1 MDLAEIFRVMR
12 RRWYVLLPGL
22 LLTAVL
28 AGGAY
33 ATVAK
38 TYSSQSTVML
48 LNSEKATQEFDG
60 NPFLSTQTS
69 LTGMADSLARNL
81 NSDTSVSDLREQGAT
96 GTTNAKIADNAL
108 GPLMWLTATGTDPD
122 QVLRTDKLLASYAEK
137 RLDQLQDDQSVKTEA
152 KIRMTVIVPPQT
164 PTAAVKSRTEYLVM
178 AVLVGIVISLTAT
191 FWAEARARGA
201 GSGRRHAAG
210 RGTEGGGAAGAAG
223 AAAGPDAPGASVAGA
238 ARSGSESH
246 VAAPRSAAAPPDAL
260 RATTAPDP
268 EPLRSRPSR
277 GTPRWSVPAGG
288 DDAADDP
295 RRGAAPGAGTHPNGI
310 RPGGGYDGPAGRGGD
325 ASDPAAPDGSADDL
339 ADPARAASDTADR
352 SVHGADPA
360 GRPGDLPAAG
370 PADGTPLPEPRTS
383 RFV

>member
-33 ATVAK
+33 VTVAK

-60 NPFLSTQTS
+60 NPFLSSQTS

-164 PTAAVKSRTEYLVM
+164 PTAAVKSRTEYLVL
-178 AVLVGIVISLTAT
+178 AVLVGIVISLTVM
-191 FWAEARARGA
+191 FWAEARGRGA
-201 GSGRRHAAG
+201 ASGRRHAAG
-210 RGTEGGGAAGAAG
+210 RGTDTGGAASRPGAPGAPGAAEAG
-223 AAAGPDAPGASVAGA
+223 SGAEPHSAAAPHAAAGPP
-238 ARSGSESH
+238 
-246 VAAPRSAAAPPDAL
+246 AAPDA
-260 RATTAPDP
+260 
-268 EPLRSRPSR
+268 EPVLARPLR
-277 GTPRWSVPAGG
+277 GTPRWSVPAARDGG
-288 DDAADDP
+288 EDAADD
-295 RRGAAPGAGTHPNGI
+295 AA
-310 RPGGGYDGPAGRGGD
+310 GPAQ
-325 ASDPAAPDGSADDL
+325 AAPDGAGRAADG
-339 ADPARAASDTADR
+339 ARAAD
-352 SVHGADPA
+352 
-360 GRPGDLPAAG
+360 RPGDLPAAG
-370 PADGTPLPEPRTS
+370 SGAGSGAGPSAGSADRSADGTALPESRTS

>member
-210 RGTEGGGAAGAAG
+210 RGTDGGGAAGAAG
-223 AAAGPDAPGASVAGA
+223 AAAGPDAPGTSVAGA
-238 ARSGSESH
+238 SGSGAEPH

-288 DDAADDP
+288 D
-295 RRGAAPGAGTHPNGI
+295 
-310 RPGGGYDGPAGRGGD
+310 
-325 ASDPAAPDGSADDL
+325 ASDPAAPDGSADDP

-352 SVHGADPA
+352 AVHGARPA
-360 GRPGDLPAAG
+360 ERPGDLPAAG